1 MKFISKEL
9 FVDFLGYIKFK
20 WSAFIIYSF
29 ASLLSVSLRIDGFE
43 ISKDFIIKSTI
54 IGTIINS
61 ITLALLFTG
70 FKAISHL
77 KRFHKTSLSLPLIMV
92 MAVGAIRGIF
102 LNTFIDWFG
111 FENTISGAS
120 SALSSAVYT
129 TIYYGGS
136 CLLIGI
142 LLEGN
147 DKFERAFRRAA
158 TFRLIAQHEPSSMD
172 AEEIYSTIMKEVK
185 TAITAHI
192 PESPTE
198 EISSQQVLKVSAE
211 IRSQIE
217 LVIRP
222 LSHRLWIDSS
232 GRMRTGDPLKIVRDS
247 ISQLNYSNTFLVL
260 YHLIIGIF
268 GISLTIGLTEG
279 LVRSLFSILVILIVT
294 GLYKNVL
301 LARYKNSRSLSLL
314 FLFLLF
320 FTPITSSIIVSTL
333 FQMEPYILESLLLAP
348 SIPVVAIASSIYV
361 TVRSDRRIAIAAAM
375 AVATS
380 ERKSTHLTSK
390 DLSKRDLSGYLHN
403 SLQSELLRI
412 SKQLQLS
419 AGKDQVSSSR
429 EHLLELS
436 ETLNRTHEQ
445 VQNIRARGIDD
456 LHRICNAWS
465 GLAEIKLVI
474 NQNVKPDDQHCLWI
488 IECVQE
494 LITNSIRHGE
504 AENIEIRLE
513 AHGDSIAIDLS
524 HDGKGRIVNSTG
536 LGQRY
541 MKSHSQVSPEIMRGN
556 GRTSIKLLI

>member
-1 MKFISKEL
+1 LKFISKEL
-9 FVDFLGYIKFK
+9 FIDFLGYIKFK

-43 ISKDFIIKSTI
+43 ISRDFVIKSTI
-54 IGTIINS
+54 IGTIINL
-61 ITLALLFTG
+61 ITLTLLFAG
-70 FKAISHL
+70 FKTISNFE
-77 KRFHKTSLSLPLIMV
+77 RFHKISLALPLILV

-102 LNTFIDWFG
+102 LNLFVEWFG
-111 FENTISGAS
+111 FENTISIAS

-129 TIYYGGS
+129 AIYYGGS

-158 TFRLIAQHEPSSMD
+158 TFRLIAQKQPSNMD
-172 AEEIYSTIMKEVK
+172 AEEIYSTVMKHLK
-185 TAITAHI
+185 TAITAHM

-198 EISSQQVLKVSAE
+198 EISNQQVLKVSAE

-247 ISQLNYSNTFLVL
+247 ISQLNYSNKFLVI
-260 YHLIIGIF
+260 YQLIIGIF

-279 LVRSLFSILVILIVT
+279 LVRSFFSILVILFVT
-294 GLYKNVL
+294 YFYK
-301 LARYKNSRSLSLL
+301 KIISSRFKASFSLSVI
-314 FLFLLF
+314 FLTLLF
-320 FTPITSSIIVSTL
+320 FIPITSSIIVSTL
-333 FQMEPYILESLLLAP
+333 FQLDSYVLESLLLSP

-361 TVRSDRRIAIAAAM
+361 TVRSDRRLAIAAAM

-380 ERKSTHLTSK
+380 ERKSTQLTSN

-419 AGKDQVSSSR
+419 AGKDQVSSSQ

-445 VQNIRARGIDD
+445 VQTIRARGIDD
-456 LHRICNAWS
+456 LQRICNAWS

-474 NQNVKPDDQHCLWI
+474 NPKVKPDEQQSLWI

-513 AHGDSIAIDLS
+513 VHGDSIVIDLS
-524 HDGKGRIVNSTG
+524 HDGKGTIVNSTG
-536 LGQRY
+536 LGLRY
-541 MKSHSQVSPEIMRGN
+541 MSSHAQIAPEITRKKGQ
-556 GRTSIKLLI
+556 TLIKLII